1 MGAFTKG
8 LGVDPAKLKRAKVA
22 LPEIGPDTFICVR
35 ELTAREAIGASGA
48 TKDNPL
54 DGFTMIAIATVN
66 EDGSPIFTD
75 GEDVRANLDVSAA
88 TIRRLVDKI
97 CELSGLDTINLKN

>member
-8 LGVDPAKLKRAKVA
+8 QGVDPAKLKKQKVA
-22 LPEIGPDTFICVR
+22 LPEIAPDTFILIR
-35 ELTAREAIGASGA
+35 ELTAREAIGASSA

-54 DGFTMIAIATVN
+54 DGFTMIALTAVN

-88 TIRRLVDKI
+88 TVRRLVDKI
-97 CELSGLDTINLKN
+97 CEMSGLDTINLKN